1 MWIQDLQN
9 SGRALKFQVNK
20 DVLSDAV
27 SFAVRLLP
35 QRTTLPIL
43 GGILIEADANALRL
57 SVFDYEVSAQA
68 EIVAKVEDSGRV
80 LVSGRLL
87 SEIAS
92 KLPNAPVEFATEGT
106 KVTVSCGSTK
116 FSLLTMPVDE
126 YPTLPEIPAVSG
138 TITGEAFSNAVGQI
152 ATAAS
157 KDDVTPVLTGV
168 QIEASEKSL
177 SMVATDRYRVAL
189 RDAAWS
195 GKSNAA
201 GLIALVPARTLQEV
215 AKTFGNQGDI
225 QISITKSDDRE
236 MIAFKANNRSVT
248 SLLLKGNFP
257 PVKSLFPS
265 NTDNFAIVATQDLID
280 STRRVSL
287 VLEREAPLR
296 FTFEDGKVTLE
307 ASGNETAQASE
318 SISAE
323 LEGKDIVV
331 SLKPQFLIDGLTGVH
346 SEFVKIAFTNNEN
359 PNKPGPVL
367 ISSHGAKEKTEA
379 DSYRYLLQP
388 NLLVR

>member
-1 MWIQDLQN
+1 LQN
-9 SGRALKFQVNK
+9 SGKVLKFQVNK
-20 DVLSDAV
+20 DVLSEAV

-68 EIVAKVEDSGRV
+68 EIVAKVETSGRV

-92 KLPNAPVEFATEGT
+92 KLPNAPVEFATDGT

-116 FSLLTMPVDE
+116 FSLLTMPVEE
-126 YPTLPEIPAVSG
+126 YPTLPEIPLLSG
-138 TITGEAFSNAVGQI
+138 TISGEAFANAVGQI
-152 ATAAS
+152 AVAAS

-168 QIEASEKSL
+168 QIEASEKTL
-177 SMVATDRYRVAL
+177 SFVATDRYRVAL
-189 RDAAWS
+189 CEASWNGSKDADGS
-195 GKSNAA
+195 
-201 GLIALVPARTLQEV
+201 IALVPARTLQEV

-225 QISITKSDDRE
+225 QISIAKTDDRE

-257 PVKSLFPS
+257 PVKSLFP
-265 NTDNFAIVATQDLID
+265 DNIENYAVIATQDLVD

-287 VLEREAPLR
+287 VLERESPLR
-296 FTFEDGKVTLE
+296 YSFAEGELSLE
-307 ASGNETAQASE
+307 ATGNETAQASE
-318 SISAE
+318 NISAE
-323 LEGKDIVV
+323 LEGKEIVV
-331 SLKPQFLIDGLTGVH
+331 SLKPQFLIDGLAGVH
-346 SEFVKIAFTNNEN
+346 SEFVKIAFTNNDN

-367 ISSHGAKEKTEA
+367 ISSHGSKEKTDS

>member
-1 MWIQDLQN
+1 
-9 SGRALKFQVNK
+9 LKFQVNR
-20 DVLSDAV
+20 DVLNEAV

-68 EIVAKVEDSGRV
+68 EIVAKVDDPGRV

-87 SEIAS
+87 SDIAS
-92 KLPNAPVEFATEGT
+92 KLPNAPVEFNTDGS

-116 FSLLTMPVDE
+116 FSLLTMPVEE
-126 YPTLPEIPAVSG
+126 YPTLPDLPAVTG
-138 TITGEAFSNAVGQI
+138 TIPGDVFADAVHQV
-152 ATAAS
+152 AVAAS

-168 QIEASEKSL
+168 LVEANAKSI
-177 SMVATDRYRVAL
+177 SFTATDRYRVAI
-189 RDAAWS
+189 REVPWS
-195 GKSNAA
+195 GSNVSAA
-201 GLIALVPARTLQEV
+201 LTALVPAKTLQEV
-215 AKTFGNQGDI
+215 AKTFGNQGEI
-225 QISITKSDDRE
+225 SVSITKSDDRE

-257 PVKSLFPS
+257 PVKNLFPS
-265 NTDNFAIVATQDLID
+265 NVENFAILATSDLID

-287 VLEREAPLR
+287 VLERESPLR
-296 FTFEDGKVTLE
+296 YTFGEGQVSLE
-307 ASGNETAQASE
+307 ATGNETAQASE
-318 SISAE
+318 SISSE
-323 LEGKDIVV
+323 HSGNEIVV
-331 SLKPQFLIDGLTGVH
+331 SLKPQFLIDGLSGVH
-346 SEFVKIAFTNNEN
+346 NEFAKVAFTPSEN

-367 ISSHGAKEKTEA
+367 ISTAKDQVST
-379 DSYRYLLQP
+379 DSFKYLLQP

>member
-9 SGRALKFQVNK
+9 SGKALKFQVNK

-126 YPTLPEIPAVSG
+126 YPTLPEIPPVSG

-152 ATAAS
+152 ANAAS

-177 SMVATDRYRVAL
+177 SFVATDRYRVAL

-265 NTDNFAIVATQDLID
+265 NIDNFAIVATQDLID

-296 FTFEDGKVTLE
+296 FTFEDGKVSLE

-367 ISSHGAKEKTEA
+367 ISAHGAKEKTDS

>member
-1 MWIQDLQN
+1 
-9 SGRALKFQVNK
+9 LKFQVNK
-20 DVLSDAV
+20 DVLSEAV

-68 EIVAKVEDSGRV
+68 EIVAKVETSGRV

-92 KLPNAPVEFATEGT
+92 KLPNAPVEFATDGS
-106 KVTVSCGSTK
+106 KVVVSCGSTK
-116 FSLLTMPVDE
+116 FSLLTMPVEE
-126 YPTLPEIPAVSG
+126 YPTLPEIPAISG
-138 TITGEAFSNAVGQI
+138 TITGEAFQNAVHQV
-152 ATAAS
+152 AVAAS

-168 QIEASEKSL
+168 QLEAGEKSI
-177 SMVATDRYRVAL
+177 SFVATDRYRVAL
-189 RDAAWS
+189 REAAWN
-195 GKSNAA
+195 SNPA
-201 GLIALVPARTLQEV
+201 GVGAVALVPARTLQEV
-215 AKTFGNQGDI
+215 AKTFGNQGEI
-225 QISITKSDDRE
+225 SISITKSDERE

-257 PVKSLFPS
+257 PVKSLFP
-265 NTDNFAIVATQDLID
+265 DNIENYAVIATQDLID

-287 VLEREAPLR
+287 VLERESPLR
-296 FTFEDGKVTLE
+296 YSFDEGAVALE
-307 ASGNETAQASE
+307 ATGNETAQASE
-318 SISAE
+318 NISAE
-323 LEGKDIVV
+323 LEGKEIVV
-331 SLKPQFLIDGLTGVH
+331 SLKPQFLIDGLAGVH
-346 SEFVKIAFTNNEN
+346 SEFVKIAFTNNDN

-367 ISSHGAKEKTEA
+367 ISSHGAKEKTDS

-388 NLLVR
+388 NRLVR

>member
-1 MWIQDLQN
+1 M
-9 SGRALKFQVNK
+9 KFQVNK
-20 DVLSDAV
+20 DVLSEAV

-92 KLPNAPVEFATEGT
+92 KLPNAPVEFSTDGS
-106 KVTVSCGSTK
+106 KVVVSCGSTK
-116 FSLLTMPVDE
+116 FSLLTMPVEE
-126 YPTLPEIPAVSG
+126 YPTLPEIPAISG
-138 TITGEAFSNAVGQI
+138 TITGEAFSHAVQQV
-152 ATAAS
+152 AVAAS

-168 QIEASEKSL
+168 QIEAGEKTL
-177 SMVATDRYRVAL
+177 SFVATDRYRVAL
-189 RDAAWS
+189 REAVWAANS
-195 GKSNAA
+195 GSA
-201 GLIALVPARTLQEV
+201 GQVALVPAKTLQEV
-215 AKTFGNQGDI
+215 AKTFGNQGEI
-225 QISITKSDDRE
+225 AISIAKSDDRE

-265 NTDNFAIVATQDLID
+265 DIDNYAVITTQDLIE
-280 STRRVSL
+280 STRRVAL
-287 VLEREAPLR
+287 VLERESPLR
-296 FTFEDGKVTLE
+296 YSFNDGDVKLE
-307 ASGNETAQASE
+307 ATGNETAQASE

-323 LEGKDIVV
+323 LSGKEITV
-331 SLKPQFLIDGLTGVH
+331 SLKPQFLIDGLSGLH
-346 SEFVKIAFTNNEN
+346 SEFVKISFTNNDN

-367 ISSHGAKEKTEA
+367 ISSHGSKEKTES

>member
-1 MWIQDLQN
+1 M
-9 SGRALKFQVNK
+9 KFQVNK
-20 DVLSDAV
+20 DVLSEAV

-68 EIVAKVEDSGRV
+68 EIVAKVETSGRV

-92 KLPNAPVEFATEGT
+92 KLPNAPVEFATDGS
-106 KVTVSCGSTK
+106 KVVVSCGSTK
-116 FSLLTMPVDE
+116 FSLLTMPVEE
-126 YPTLPEIPAVSG
+126 YPTLPEIPAISG
-138 TITGEAFSNAVGQI
+138 TITGEAFQNAVHQV
-152 ATAAS
+152 AVAAS

-168 QIEASEKSL
+168 QLEAGEKSI
-177 SMVATDRYRVAL
+177 SFVATDRYRVAL
-189 RDAAWS
+189 REAAWQ
-195 GKSNAA
+195 SNPA
-201 GLIALVPARTLQEV
+201 GVGAVALVPARTLQEV
-215 AKTFGNQGDI
+215 AKTFGNQGEI
-225 QISITKSDDRE
+225 SISITKSDERE

-257 PVKSLFPS
+257 PVKSLFP
-265 NTDNFAIVATQDLID
+265 DNIENYAVIATQDLID

-287 VLEREAPLR
+287 VLERESPLR
-296 FTFEDGKVTLE
+296 YSFDEGAVSLE
-307 ASGNETAQASE
+307 ATGNETAQASE
-318 SISAE
+318 NISAE
-323 LEGKDIVV
+323 LEGKEIVV
-331 SLKPQFLIDGLTGVH
+331 SLKPQFLIDGLAGVH
-346 SEFVKIAFTNNEN
+346 SEFVKIAFTNNDN

-367 ISSHGAKEKTEA
+367 ISSHGSKEKTDS

>member
-1 MWIQDLQN
+1 
-9 SGRALKFQVNK
+9 LKFQVNK

-68 EIVAKVEDSGRV
+68 EIVAKVETSGRV

-92 KLPNAPVEFATEGT
+92 KLPNAPVEFSTDGS
-106 KVTVSCGSTK
+106 KVVVSCGSTK
-116 FSLLTMPVDE
+116 FSLLTMPVEE
-126 YPTLPEIPAVSG
+126 YPTLPEIPAISG
-138 TITGEAFSNAVGQI
+138 TITGEAFQNAVHQV
-152 ATAAS
+152 AVAAS

-168 QIEASEKSL
+168 QLEAGEKSI
-177 SMVATDRYRVAL
+177 SFVATDRYRVAL
-189 RDAAWS
+189 REAAWQ
-195 GKSNAA
+195 SNPA
-201 GLIALVPARTLQEV
+201 GVGAVALVPARTLQEV
-215 AKTFGNQGDI
+215 AKTFGNQGEI
-225 QISITKSDDRE
+225 SISITKSDERE

-257 PVKSLFPS
+257 PVKSLFPE
-265 NTDNFAIVATQDLID
+265 NIENYAVIATQDLID

-287 VLEREAPLR
+287 VLERESPLR
-296 FTFEDGKVTLE
+296 YSFDEGAVALE
-307 ASGNETAQASE
+307 ATGNETAQASE
-318 SISAE
+318 NISAE
-323 LEGKDIVV
+323 LEGKEIVV
-331 SLKPQFLIDGLTGVH
+331 SLKPQFLIDGLAGVH
-346 SEFVKIAFTNNEN
+346 SEFVKIAFTNNDN

-367 ISSHGAKEKTEA
+367 ISSHGAKEKTDS

>member
-1 MWIQDLQN
+1 M
-9 SGRALKFQVNK
+9 KFQVNK
-20 DVLSDAV
+20 DVLSEAV

-68 EIVAKVEDSGRV
+68 EIVAKVETSGRV

-92 KLPNAPVEFATEGT
+92 KLPNAPVEFSTDGS
-106 KVTVSCGSTK
+106 KVVVSCGSTK
-116 FSLLTMPVDE
+116 FSLLTMPVEE
-126 YPTLPEIPAVSG
+126 YPTLPEIPAISG
-138 TITGEAFSNAVGQI
+138 TITGEAFANAVHQV
-152 ATAAS
+152 AVAAS

-168 QIEASEKSL
+168 QLEAGEKTISF
-177 SMVATDRYRVAL
+177 VATDRYRVAL
-189 RDAAWS
+189 REAAWQ
-195 GKSNAA
+195 SNPA
-201 GLIALVPARTLQEV
+201 GVGAVALVPARTLQEV
-215 AKTFGNQGDI
+215 AKTFGNQGEI
-225 QISITKSDDRE
+225 SVSITKSDDRE

-257 PVKSLFPS
+257 PVKSLFP
-265 NTDNFAIVATQDLID
+265 DNIENYAVVATQDLID

-287 VLEREAPLR
+287 VLERESPLR
-296 FTFEDGKVTLE
+296 YSFDDGEVSLE
-307 ASGNETAQASE
+307 ATGNETAQASE
-318 SISAE
+318 NISAE
-323 LEGKDIVV
+323 LTGKEIVV
-331 SLKPQFLIDGLTGVH
+331 SLKPQFLIDGLAGVH
-346 SEFVKIAFTNNEN
+346 SEFVKIAFTNNDN

-367 ISSHGAKEKTEA
+367 ISSHGAKEKTDS

>member
-1 MWIQDLQN
+1 
-9 SGRALKFQVNK
+9 LKFQVNK

-68 EIVAKVEDSGRV
+68 EIVAKVETSGRV

-92 KLPNAPVEFATEGT
+92 KLPNAPVDFTTDGS
-106 KVTVSCGSTK
+106 KVVVSCGSTK
-116 FSLLTMPVDE
+116 FSLLTMPVEE

-138 TITGEAFSNAVGQI
+138 TITGEAFQNAVHQV
-152 ATAAS
+152 AVAAS

-168 QIEASEKSL
+168 QLEAGEKSI
-177 SMVATDRYRVAL
+177 SFVATDRYRVAL
-189 RDAAWS
+189 REAAWQ
-195 GKSNAA
+195 SNPA
-201 GLIALVPARTLQEV
+201 GVGAVALVPARTLQEV
-215 AKTFGNQGDI
+215 AKTFGNQGEI
-225 QISITKSDDRE
+225 SISITKSDDRE

-257 PVKSLFPS
+257 PVKSLFP
-265 NTDNFAIVATQDLID
+265 DNIENYAVIATQDLID

-287 VLEREAPLR
+287 VLERESPLR
-296 FTFEDGKVTLE
+296 YSFDEGAVALE
-307 ASGNETAQASE
+307 ATGNETAQASE
-318 SISAE
+318 NINAE
-323 LEGKDIVV
+323 LEGKEIVV
-331 SLKPQFLIDGLTGVH
+331 SLKPQFLIDGLAGVH
-346 SEFVKIAFTNNEN
+346 SEFVKIAFTNNDN

-367 ISSHGAKEKTEA
+367 ISSHGSKEKTDS

>member
-1 MWIQDLQN
+1 
-9 SGRALKFQVNK
+9 LKFQVNK
-20 DVLSDAV
+20 DVLSEAV

-68 EIVAKVEDSGRV
+68 EIVAKVETSGRV

-92 KLPNAPVEFATEGT
+92 KLPNAPVEFSTDGS
-106 KVTVSCGSTK
+106 KVVVSCGSTK
-116 FSLLTMPVDE
+116 FSLLTMPVEE
-126 YPTLPEIPAVSG
+126 YPTLPEIPAISG
-138 TITGEAFSNAVGQI
+138 TITGEAFANAVHQV
-152 ATAAS
+152 AVAAS

-168 QIEASEKSL
+168 QLEAGEKSI
-177 SMVATDRYRVAL
+177 SFVATDRYRVAL
-189 RDAAWS
+189 REAAWV
-195 GKSNAA
+195 SNPA
-201 GLIALVPARTLQEV
+201 GVGAVALVPARTLQEV
-215 AKTFGNQGDI
+215 AKTFGNQGEI
-225 QISITKSDDRE
+225 SISITKSDERE

-257 PVKSLFPS
+257 PVKSLFPE
-265 NTDNFAIVATQDLID
+265 NVENYAVIATQDLID

-287 VLEREAPLR
+287 VLERESPLR
-296 FTFEDGKVTLE
+296 YSFDEGAVSLE
-307 ASGNETAQASE
+307 ATGNETAQASE
-318 SISAE
+318 NINSE
-323 LEGKDIVV
+323 LEGKEIVV
-331 SLKPQFLIDGLTGVH
+331 SLKPQFLIDGLAGVH
-346 SEFVKIAFTNNEN
+346 SEFVKIAFTNNDN

-367 ISSHGAKEKTEA
+367 ISSHGAKEKTDS

>member
-1 MWIQDLQN
+1 MGIT
-9 SGRALKFQVNK
+9 LKFQVNK
-20 DVLSDAV
+20 DVLSEAV

-68 EIVAKVEDSGRV
+68 EIVAKVETSGRV

-92 KLPNAPVEFATEGT
+92 KLPNAPVEFATDGS

-116 FSLLTMPVDE
+116 FSLLTMPVEE
-126 YPTLPEIPAVSG
+126 YPTLPEIPLLSG
-138 TITGEAFSNAVGQI
+138 TISGEAFANAVGQI
-152 ATAAS
+152 AVAAS

-168 QIEASEKSL
+168 QIEASEKTL
-177 SMVATDRYRVAL
+177 SFVATDRYRVAL
-189 RDAAWS
+189 CEAAWNGS
-195 GKSNAA
+195 KDADGS
-201 GLIALVPARTLQEV
+201 IALVPARTLQEV

-225 QISITKSDDRE
+225 QISIAKTDDRE

-257 PVKSLFPS
+257 PVKSLFPAEI
-265 NTDNFAIVATQDLID
+265 DNYAVVATQDLID

-296 FTFEDGKVTLE
+296 YSFDEGKVSME
-307 ASGNETAQASE
+307 ATGNETAQASE
-318 SISAE
+318 NISAE
-323 LEGKDIVV
+323 LEGKEIVV
-331 SLKPQFLIDGLTGVH
+331 SLKPQFLIDGLAGVH

-367 ISSHGAKEKTEA
+367 ISSHGSKEKTAA

>member
-1 MWIQDLQN
+1 LQN
-9 SGRALKFQVNK
+9 SGKVLKFQVNK
-20 DVLSDAV
+20 DVLSEAV

-68 EIVAKVEDSGRV
+68 EIVAKVETSGRV

-92 KLPNAPVEFATEGT
+92 KLPNAPVEFATDGT

-116 FSLLTMPVDE
+116 FSLLTMPVEE
-126 YPTLPEIPAVSG
+126 YPTLPEIPLLSG
-138 TITGEAFSNAVGQI
+138 TISGEAFANAVGQI
-152 ATAAS
+152 AVAAS

-168 QIEASEKSL
+168 QIEASEKTL
-177 SMVATDRYRVAL
+177 SFVATDRYRVAL
-189 RDAAWS
+189 CEAAWNGS
-195 GKSNAA
+195 KDADGSV
-201 GLIALVPARTLQEV
+201 ALVPARTLQEV

-225 QISITKSDDRE
+225 QISIAKTDDRE

-257 PVKSLFPS
+257 PVKSLFPADIE
-265 NTDNFAIVATQDLID
+265 NYAVVATQDLID

-296 FTFEDGKVTLE
+296 YSFDDGKVSME
-307 ASGNETAQASE
+307 ATGNETAQASE
-318 SISAE
+318 NISAE
-323 LEGKDIVV
+323 LEGKEIVV
-331 SLKPQFLIDGLTGVH
+331 SLKPQFLIDGLAGVH

-367 ISSHGAKEKTEA
+367 ISSHGSKEKTAA

>member
-1 MWIQDLQN
+1 M
-9 SGRALKFQVNK
+9 KFQVNK
-20 DVLSDAV
+20 DVLSEAV

-68 EIVAKVEDSGRV
+68 EIVAKVETSGRV

-92 KLPNAPVEFATEGT
+92 KLPNAPVEFSTDGS
-106 KVTVSCGSTK
+106 KVVVSCGSTK
-116 FSLLTMPVDE
+116 FSLLTMPVEE
-126 YPTLPEIPAVSG
+126 YPTLPEIPAISG
-138 TITGEAFSNAVGQI
+138 TITGEAFANAVHQV
-152 ATAAS
+152 AVAAS

-168 QIEASEKSL
+168 QLEAGEKTISF
-177 SMVATDRYRVAL
+177 VATDRYRVAL
-189 RDAAWS
+189 REAAWQ
-195 GKSNAA
+195 SNPA
-201 GLIALVPARTLQEV
+201 GVGAVALVPARTLQEV
-215 AKTFGNQGDI
+215 AKTFGNQGEI
-225 QISITKSDDRE
+225 SVSITKSDDRE

-257 PVKSLFPS
+257 PVKSLFP
-265 NTDNFAIVATQDLID
+265 DNIENYAVIATQDLID

-287 VLEREAPLR
+287 VLERESPLR
-296 FTFEDGKVTLE
+296 YSFDEGAVSLE
-307 ASGNETAQASE
+307 ATGNETAQASE
-318 SISAE
+318 NISAE
-323 LEGKDIVV
+323 LSGKEIVV
-331 SLKPQFLIDGLTGVH
+331 SLKPQFLIDGLAGVH
-346 SEFVKIAFTNNEN
+346 SEFVKIAFTNNDN

-367 ISSHGAKEKTEA
+367 ISSHGAKDKTDS

>member
-9 SGRALKFQVNK
+9 SGKALKFQVNK

-68 EIVAKVEDSGRV
+68 EIVAKVEDPGRV

-92 KLPNAPVEFATEGT
+92 KLPNAPVEFATDGT

-168 QIEASEKSL
+168 QIEASEKTL
-177 SMVATDRYRVAL
+177 SFVATDRYRVAL
-189 RDAAWS
+189 RDAVWS
-195 GKSNAA
+195 GKSNAV

-265 NTDNFAIVATQDLID
+265 NIDNFAIVATQDLID

-296 FTFEDGKVTLE
+296 FTFEDGKVSLE

-367 ISSHGAKEKTEA
+367 ISAHGAKEKTDS

>member
-1 MWIQDLQN
+1 M
-9 SGRALKFQVNK
+9 KFQVNK
-20 DVLSDAV
+20 DVLSEAV

-68 EIVAKVEDSGRV
+68 EIVAKVETSGRV

-92 KLPNAPVEFATEGT
+92 KLPNAPVEFSTDGS
-106 KVTVSCGSTK
+106 KVVVSCGSTK
-116 FSLLTMPVDE
+116 FSLLTMPVEE
-126 YPTLPEIPAVSG
+126 YPTLPEIPAISG
-138 TITGEAFSNAVGQI
+138 TITGEAFANAVHQV
-152 ATAAS
+152 AVAAS

-168 QIEASEKSL
+168 QLEAGEKTISF
-177 SMVATDRYRVAL
+177 VATDRYRVAL
-189 RDAAWS
+189 REAAWQ
-195 GKSNAA
+195 SNPA
-201 GLIALVPARTLQEV
+201 GVGAVALVPARTLQEV
-215 AKTFGNQGDI
+215 AKTFGNQGEI
-225 QISITKSDDRE
+225 SVSITKSEDRE

-257 PVKSLFPS
+257 PVKSLFP
-265 NTDNFAIVATQDLID
+265 DNIENYAVIATQDLID

-287 VLEREAPLR
+287 VLERESPLR
-296 FTFEDGKVTLE
+296 YSFDEGAVSLE
-307 ASGNETAQASE
+307 ATGNETAQASE
-318 SISAE
+318 NISAE
-323 LEGKDIVV
+323 LEGKEIVV
-331 SLKPQFLIDGLTGVH
+331 SLKPQFLIDGLAGVH
-346 SEFVKIAFTNNEN
+346 SEFVKIAFTNNDN

-367 ISSHGAKEKTEA
+367 ISSHGSKEKTDS

>member
-1 MWIQDLQN
+1 M
-9 SGRALKFQVNK
+9 KFQVNK
-20 DVLSDAV
+20 DVLSEAV

-35 QRTTLPIL
+35 QRTTLPIR

-68 EIVAKVEDSGRV
+68 EIVAKVETSGRV

-92 KLPNAPVEFATEGT
+92 KLPNAPVEFSTDGS
-106 KVTVSCGSTK
+106 KVVVSCGSTK
-116 FSLLTMPVDE
+116 FSLLTMPVEE
-126 YPTLPEIPAVSG
+126 YPTLPEIPAISG
-138 TITGEAFSNAVGQI
+138 TITGEAFANAVHQV
-152 ATAAS
+152 AVAAS

-168 QIEASEKSL
+168 QLEAGEKTISF
-177 SMVATDRYRVAL
+177 VATDRYRVAL
-189 RDAAWS
+189 REAAWQ
-195 GKSNAA
+195 SNPA
-201 GLIALVPARTLQEV
+201 GVGAVALVPARTLQEV
-215 AKTFGNQGDI
+215 AKTFGNQGEI
-225 QISITKSDDRE
+225 SVSITKSDDRE

-257 PVKSLFPS
+257 PVKSLFPE
-265 NTDNFAIVATQDLID
+265 NIENYAVIATQDLID

-287 VLEREAPLR
+287 VLERESPLR
-296 FTFEDGKVTLE
+296 YSFDEGAVSLE
-307 ASGNETAQASE
+307 ATGNETAQASE
-318 SISAE
+318 NISAE
-323 LEGKDIVV
+323 LEGKEIVV
-331 SLKPQFLIDGLTGVH
+331 SLKPQFLIDGLAGVH
-346 SEFVKIAFTNNEN
+346 SEFVKIAFTNNDN

-367 ISSHGAKEKTEA
+367 ISSHGAKEKTDS

>member
-1 MWIQDLQN
+1 MT
-9 SGRALKFQVNK
+9 GFTLKFQVNK
-20 DVLSDAV
+20 DVLSEAV

-68 EIVAKVEDSGRV
+68 EIVAKVETSGRV

-92 KLPNAPVEFATEGT
+92 KLPNAPVEFSTDGS
-106 KVTVSCGSTK
+106 KVLVSCGSTK
-116 FSLLTMPVDE
+116 FNLLTMPVEE
-126 YPTLPEIPAVSG
+126 YPTLPELPAVSG
-138 TITGEAFSNAVGQI
+138 TISGDAFAAAVSQV

-168 QIEASEKSL
+168 QIETSEKSI
-177 SMVATDRYRVAL
+177 SFVATDRYRVAL
-189 RDAAWS
+189 REAAWV
-195 GKSNAA
+195 AA
-201 GLIALVPARTLQEV
+201 PDGVGQVALVPARTLEQV
-215 AKTFGNQGDI
+215 AKTFGNQGEI
-225 QISITKSDDRE
+225 AISIAKSTDRE

-257 PVKSLFPS
+257 PVKSLFPES
-265 NTDNFAIVATQDLID
+265 IENFAIVSTSDLVD

-287 VLEREAPLR
+287 VLERESPLR
-296 FTFEDGKVTLE
+296 YSFEEGSVGLE
-307 ASGNETAQASE
+307 ATGNETAQASE
-318 SISAE
+318 NISAE
-323 LEGKDIVV
+323 LTGKEIVV
-331 SLKPQFLIDGLTGVH
+331 SLKPQFLIDGLSGVH
-346 SEFVKIAFTNNEN
+346 SEFVKIAFTNNDN

-367 ISSHGAKEKTEA
+367 ISSHGAKEKTDS

-388 NLLVR
+388 NLLTR

>member
-1 MWIQDLQN
+1 M
-9 SGRALKFQVNK
+9 KFQVNK

-68 EIVAKVEDSGRV
+68 EIVAKVETSGRV

-92 KLPNAPVEFATEGT
+92 KLPNAPVDFTTDGS
-106 KVTVSCGSTK
+106 KVVVSCGSTK
-116 FSLLTMPVDE
+116 FSLLTMPVEE
-126 YPTLPEIPAVSG
+126 YPTLPEIPAISG
-138 TITGEAFSNAVGQI
+138 TITGEAFQNAVHQV
-152 ATAAS
+152 AVAAS

-168 QIEASEKSL
+168 QLEAGEKSI
-177 SMVATDRYRVAL
+177 SFVATDRYRVAL
-189 RDAAWS
+189 REAAWQ
-195 GKSNAA
+195 SNPA
-201 GLIALVPARTLQEV
+201 GVGAVALVPARTLQEV
-215 AKTFGNQGDI
+215 AKTFGNQGEI
-225 QISITKSDDRE
+225 SISITKSDERE

-257 PVKSLFPS
+257 PVKSLFP
-265 NTDNFAIVATQDLID
+265 DNIENYAVIATQDLID

-287 VLEREAPLR
+287 VLERESPLR
-296 FTFEDGKVTLE
+296 YSFDEGAVALE
-307 ASGNETAQASE
+307 ATGNETAQASE
-318 SISAE
+318 NISAE
-323 LEGKDIVV
+323 LEGKEIVV
-331 SLKPQFLIDGLTGVH
+331 SLKPQFLIDGLAGVH
-346 SEFVKIAFTNNEN
+346 SEFVKIAFTNNDN

-367 ISSHGAKEKTEA
+367 ISSHGAKEKTDS